1 MFEDLCARKLLILLI
16 LLTQNFDFF
25 WFCIVASWPRVTMS
39 IFQEYDSLC
48 VCCCDLIFL
57 MFFFLRGF
65 CRCRCF
71 LFFFGGVSAV
81 DVFDV
86 ILGSVSAVDV
96 FDAFFWRCV
105 CCRCV

>member
-1 MFEDLCARKLLILLI
+1 
-16 LLTQNFDFF
+16 
-25 WFCIVASWPRVTMS
+25 MS

-48 VCCCDLIFL
+48 VCGCDLIFL
-57 MFFFLRGF
+57 MFFLRGF

-105 CCRCV
+105 RCRCV